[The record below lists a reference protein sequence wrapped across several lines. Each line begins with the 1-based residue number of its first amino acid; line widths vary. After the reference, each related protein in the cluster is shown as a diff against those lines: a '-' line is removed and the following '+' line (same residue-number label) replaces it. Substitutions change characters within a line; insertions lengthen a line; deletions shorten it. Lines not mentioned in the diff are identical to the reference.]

1 VSDDY
6 LWDRSGPVD
15 PEVARLEQLLSPL
28 RHDQPLDELGM
39 RRRRRAPWIVLGVAL
54 AAAAALTIYLA
65 LPGDETREAACRGG
79 QGFAFVGVGGAV
91 TCDDSRVA
99 SGVLPVG
106 GQLDTG
112 AHEAEVTIADIGS
125 AKLGKQTRVRLDRS
139 DPQRHQL
146 SLERGHMHAKVVA
159 PPRLFAV
166 ATKHTDV
173 IDLGCEYTIDIDERG
188 AGKICV
194 HTGVVELAT
203 KAGATVITP
212 EGTCAAILA
221 GQRPGLPHQRDAR
234 PEVIAEIRSYDAG
247 EPAAFE
253 RLLGV
258 VDRRDAITL
267 VALAAID
274 ARRVAVLERLMEL
287 SPPPDAEISVES
299 AATNPEHMRIW
310 QQDVLEIHYGLWGPR
325 AGTKLP

>member
-15 PEVARLEQLLSPL
+15 PDVARLEQLLSPL
-28 RHDQPLDELGM
+28 RHDEPLDELRT
-39 RRRRRAPWIVLGVAL
+39 RRRRRAPWIVLGLSL
-54 AAAAALTIYLA
+54 AAAAALVIYLA
-65 LPGDETREAACRGG
+65 LPRGRTACRGG
-79 QGFAFVGVGGAV
+79 DGFAFIGVGGAV
-91 TCDDSRVA
+91 TCGDARVA

-139 DPQRHQL
+139 DPERHQL
-146 SLERGHMHAKVVA
+146 SLERGHMHARVVA

-166 ATKHTDV
+166 ATKHADV
-173 IDLGCEYTIDIDERG
+173 IDLGCEYAIDIDDGG
-188 AGKICV
+188 AGRICV
-194 HTGVVELAT
+194 FTGVVELAT
-203 KAGATVITP
+203 KAGATVVTP

-221 GQRPGLPHQRDAR
+221 GQRPGLPHARDAR
-234 PEVIAEIRSYDAG
+234 AEVIAQVRAYDAG

-253 RLLGV
+253 RLLAV
-258 VDRRDAITL
+258 ADRRDAITL
-267 VALAAID
+267 VALAAIET
-274 ARRVAVLERLMEL
+274 RKIAVLERLMEL

-299 AATNPEHMRIW
+299 AADDPDHFAIW
-310 QQDVLEIHYGLWGPR
+310 QQDVLEIYYGLWGPR
-325 AGTKLP
+325 AGTKEP